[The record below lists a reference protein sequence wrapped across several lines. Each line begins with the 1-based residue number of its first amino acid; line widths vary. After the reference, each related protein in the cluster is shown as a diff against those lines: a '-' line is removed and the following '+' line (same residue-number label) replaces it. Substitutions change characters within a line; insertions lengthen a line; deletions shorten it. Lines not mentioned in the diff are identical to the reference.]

1 MKFIVSFLVL
11 VFTGFSVSFEQIN
24 ETKHIVSEKYA
35 VVIDAGSTG
44 SRVFVYKIVVDSEG
58 ERQVTGTNGGKVR
71 PGLSSFHDHPQ
82 DAGAYI
88 APLLV
93 NSATMIPESYLHETE
108 LFIKGTA
115 GVRLLPDDVQIKL
128 WDTLFTDL
136 TNTSISA
143 VPLKYIRENFETITG
158 HQEAFYA
165 VVASNYIAKRIDGNL
180 E

>member
-1 MKFIVSFLVL
+1 MLFIVSFL
-11 VFTGFSVSFEQIN
+11 FITIARFGASFEQIN

-44 SRVFVYKIVVDSEG
+44 SRVFVYKIVIDSEG

-93 NSATMIPESYLHETE
+93 NSATMIPESYLSDTE

-115 GVRLLPDDVQIKL
+115 GIRLLPEDVHTKL
-128 WDTLFTDL
+128 WDTVFTDL
-136 TNTSISA
+136 TNTSISS
-143 VPLKYIRENFETITG
+143 VPLKYVRENFHTITG